1 MPLCLLYFSQIRD
14 ALGREEERLDLPPGS
29 RVKDLER
36 LLGKRSPQIAGP
48 LESVTF
54 AVNNEYVDRDS
65 ELQDGDVVA
74 LISPISGG

>member
-1 MPLCLLYFSQIRD
+1 MTLCLLYFSQIRD

-65 ELQDGDVVA
+65 ELLDGDVVA